1 MVDLSISGQ
10 ISQTVLP
17 ATPHSLLWKGDD
29 GPRALSPDHTLYGN
43 QDDFLQVLTVSSPA
57 MSLSYVHSD
66 RANLDEI
73 SSYSVNSKS
82 TTTAP
87 LLVPV
92 ASSTASASTPSTI
105 EDETRLLYACPDC
118 PKILRTPGLLRNHY
132 NRTHNLR
139 YTCNLCNGI
148 SFGLAADLKRHK
160 KHVHQQGIDGDEI
173 YRCTIPGCSTPT
185 KIFRRKD
192 NFNRH
197 IKRCRKRI
205 GKGKGKE
212 RAEPEVKE
220 EQGPWEAHVKSR
232 NMGI

>member
-1 MVDLSISGQ
+1 MPKKPDDASYEQAPHDLS
-10 ISQTVLP
+10 
-17 ATPHSLLWKGDD
+17 WKADD
-29 GPRALSPDHTLYGN
+29 GPRIPNPNHTLYGN
-43 QDDFLQVLTVSSPA
+43 ENDILQVLTVSSPA
-57 MSLSYVHSD
+57 VSLSYVND
-66 RANLDEI
+66 EYTNLEEA
-73 SSYSVNSKS
+73 SSYMVHSKS
-82 TTTAP
+82 STTAP
-87 LLVPV
+87 PPVPV
-92 ASSTASASTPSTI
+92 TSSTASAPTPSTI

-160 KHVHQQGIDGDEI
+160 KHVHQQGIEDDEI
-173 YRCTIPGCSTPT
+173 YRCTIPGCSTPN

-212 RAEPEVKE
+212 RVEPGVKE
-220 EQGPWEAHVKSR
+220 EQGPREAHMKGR